1 MNSEALRLLD
11 LVVSAHDAKLEY
23 VFSVRL
29 SKLRALLSA
38 QERSLWGV
46 VANAGHKSINRG
58 RQPRW
63 VRVMEATSQGSTAA
77 RELCVR
83 FGFDADELVPVT
95 AKEQA
100 ARELAKQEAK

>member
-1 MNSEALRLLD
+1 MNREALRLLD

-38 QERSLWGV
+38 QEPTVEHWRQAVKEWRKLEREGWCAG
-46 VANAGHKSINRG
+46 NA
-58 RQPRW
+58 
-63 VRVMEATSQGSTAA
+63 
-77 RELCVR
+77 
-83 FGFDADELVPVT
+83 VT
-95 AKEQA
+95 WIEHQ